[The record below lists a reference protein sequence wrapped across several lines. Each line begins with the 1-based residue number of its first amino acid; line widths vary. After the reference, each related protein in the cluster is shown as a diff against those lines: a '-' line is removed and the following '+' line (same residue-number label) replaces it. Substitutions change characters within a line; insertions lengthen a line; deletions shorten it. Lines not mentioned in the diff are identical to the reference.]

1 MNEENAGQAPNIPN
15 HKVNLRI
22 PEPEYPDLGPII
34 GEFLREQ
41 GMLPSDL
48 ERPARAEEPVR
59 PIHVVLPPQFVKMMI
74 AVATNAWQL
83 KTRMTE
89 GEGGEIKEE
98 FKRLYRHVEAIF
110 DSFVPLGL
118 EVKDRTGEAF
128 DYGLPEKVITSHPTP
143 GITKERVIET
153 KKPTIYFRGKIL
165 QAGEVVIAT
174 PESPS
179 SSTQPLQ

>member
-1 MNEENAGQAPNIPN
+1 MNDENIGGAPKVPEHKISLGIPD
-15 HKVNLRI
+15 
-22 PEPEYPDLGPII
+22 PEYPDIGPII

-48 ERPARAEEPVR
+48 EKTTRGGEGVR
-59 PIHVVLPPQFVKMMI
+59 HIHVLPPPFVKMMI

-83 KTRMTE
+83 KRKMTV
-89 GEGGEIKEE
+89 GDGGEVKEE
-98 FKRLYRHVEAIF
+98 FKRLYRHVDAIY

-153 KKPTIYFRGKIL
+153 KKPTIYFRGNIL

-174 PESPS
+174 PESPT
-179 SSTQPLQ
+179 SSTQTSQ